1 MFERPPEMRSKLSGS
16 STPGTFASNQD
27 STPARLIPSGVSAA
41 VAASLACPSMSP
53 GAYAAAIFDFG
64 GVLTTSVWDSFAS
77 FCRKEGLEPDAVKKL
92 FSSDPEAL
100 ASLRKLEMGK
110 SSEQEFEAEF
120 GRLLGLENPE
130 GLIDSM
136 FEGMKPEPVM
146 VEAVRELRG
155 GGLKTGMLSNSWST
169 DHYDRDLLA
178 ELFDDVVISAE
189 VQMHKP
195 QPEIYELSAK
205 RLEVEPAKCLF
216 VDDLRENCEGAE
228 EVGMTAIRFRDPAQT
243 IAQLSELT
251 GLELAPA

>member
-1 MFERPPEMRSKLSGS
+1 MG
-16 STPGTFASNQD
+16 
-27 STPARLIPSGVSAA
+27 
-41 VAASLACPSMSP
+41 
-53 GAYAAAIFDFG
+53 
-64 GVLTTSVWDSFAS
+64 
-77 FCRKEGLEPDAVKKL
+77 
-92 FSSDPEAL
+92 EA
-100 ASLRKLEMGK
+100 
-110 SSEQEFEAEF
+110 SEQEFETAF

-136 FEGMKPEPVM
+136 FEGMKPEPAM
-146 VEAVRELRG
+146 VEAVRELRA

-169 DHYDRDLLA
+169 SHYDRDLLT

-195 QPEIYELSAK
+195 QPEIYELAAK
-205 RLEVEPAKCLF
+205 RLEVEPAQCLF

-243 IAQLSELT
+243 IARLSELT